1 MTTQDLIKNEDL
13 FSVLGKLR
21 LNKAE
26 VEAMIKADAESDKV
40 YAKLRVVED
49 LIEILVNTKNRSD
62 YIEDGVVALENV
74 DTGELINFS
83 ELLSDFADRTVKLS
97 VNYDEDY
104 E

>member
-1 MTTQDLIKNEDL
+1 MANITLKY
-13 FSVLGKLR
+13 S
-21 LNKAE
+21 LN
-26 VEAMIKADAESDKV
+26 
-40 YAKLRVVED
+40 AKG
-49 LIEILVNTKNRSD
+49 ILS
-62 YIEDGVVALENV
+62 IEDGVVALENV

>member
-1 MTTQDLIKNEDL
+1 MANITLKY
-13 FSVLGKLR
+13 S
-21 LNKAE
+21 LN
-26 VEAMIKADAESDKV
+26 
-40 YAKLRVVED
+40 AKG
-49 LIEILVNTKNRSD
+49 ILS
-62 YIEDGVVALENV
+62 IEDGAVALENV